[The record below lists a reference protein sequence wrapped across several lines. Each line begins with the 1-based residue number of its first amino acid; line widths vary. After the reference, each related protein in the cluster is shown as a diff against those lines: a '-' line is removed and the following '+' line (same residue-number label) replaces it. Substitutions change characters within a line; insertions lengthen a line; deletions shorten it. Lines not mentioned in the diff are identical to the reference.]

1 MLNISSGRRDLRVA
15 MAGRV
20 VSTFGDEVALV
31 ALTLRL
37 QADGARPY
45 EVGLLLAAGVIPL
58 LLLSRPVGRLVDSH
72 DSRHLLVGAGVLEVA
87 CTLPLVFVHSV
98 VVIVVLVAVLGAAA
112 SVAAATWSALVP
124 RIVREDHVAAAVS
137 AQQSLNALA
146 MVGAPAVGGLLAAA
160 FGTGLP
166 LAVDAA
172 TFIVITVAAALIGT
186 RRAPAALCSDG
197 CRARARGGFEILR
210 TDPVLAPL
218 VSGLV
223 VLVLLVG
230 MVDVVLVFLIRDTLH
245 AGGAWYG
252 VAGAAWIAG
261 LVVGSIGAGR
271 LRTERVQTWATIAG
285 AGVTCA
291 ALAPFAVVPAV
302 WMLVPLSVIGGT
314 GNGYANVCFSTLL
327 VSRTPD
333 AVRGRVSA
341 AANAAVGG
349 AQGVSLLAGGAVAAV
364 LSPRAIYAMAGMLGV
379 AVALAMG
386 AFYAARQDRTSQRW
400 CPQESVPVSAR
411 SGGHPV

>member
-1 MLNISSGRRDLRVA
+1 MLNIKPGRRDLLITL
-15 MAGRV
+15 AGRA

-37 QADGARPY
+37 QADGAQPY
-45 EVGLLLAAGVIPL
+45 EVGLLLAAGIIPL
-58 LLLSRPVGRLVDSH
+58 LFLSRPVGRLVDSH

-87 CTLPLVFVHSV
+87 CTVSLVFVHSV

-112 SVAAATWSALVP
+112 SVAATTWSALVP
-124 RIVREDHVAAAVS
+124 RIAGEGHVAEAVS
-137 AQQSLNALA
+137 AQQSLNALVL
-146 MVGAPAVGGLLAAA
+146 VGAPAVGGLLAGT
-160 FGTGLP
+160 FGTSLP

-172 TFIVITVAAALIGT
+172 TFVVVTVAAALVGT
-186 RRAPAALCSDG
+186 RRTPVALGPDG
-197 CRARARGGFEILR
+197 RPPRARGGFEILR

-218 VSGLV
+218 VVGLV

-230 MVDVVLVFLIRDTLH
+230 MVDVVLVFLIRATLH

-252 VAGAAWIAG
+252 FAEAAWIAG
-261 LVVGSIGAGR
+261 IVAGSLGAGR
-271 LRTERVQTWATIAG
+271 LRTERAQIWATVAG
-285 AGVTCA
+285 AGVACA

-302 WMLVPLSVIGGT
+302 WMLVPLSVLGGT
-314 GNGYANVCFSTLL
+314 GNGYANVCASTLL

-333 AVRGRVSA
+333 AERGRVSA

-364 LSPRAIYAMAGMLGV
+364 FSPRAIYAMAGLLGV
-379 AVALAMG
+379 AAAIAIGVFFAAQATRTGRQVLA
-386 AFYAARQDRTSQRW
+386 RS
-400 CPQESVPVSAR
+400 EEPVS
-411 SGGHPV
+411 S